1 MRFSTPLLATLISPS
16 LSSPSKP
23 PIRQIYT
30 FPNNT
35 FIENIAARSDS
46 HLLITS
52 LSVPTLFSIDP
63 TTTTP
68 TAQVIHTFPNA
79 TGLSGITEIR
89 RDVFALVT
97 GVWDL
102 ASTRATPGSLAIWT
116 ADFTMTTTPNPNPVV
131 KFLTAIGNS
140 TIFNGI
146 ARHPSNPTLL
156 LAADSAAGRVWR
168 VNLLTGSYE
177 VAFSDPLLTPVGTAP
192 GTNLGINGL
201 KARGEYLYFTNSAR
215 RFFGRVGIDLLGSA
229 VGRIE
234 VIANSSVAGGD
245 VVYDDFALEEKHD
258 GGAWIASHPSY
269 VVHVN
274 SRAGQTVVNDTG
286 LLLNPTSAAFGR
298 GDGGE
303 EGTLYVTNGG
313 EFVGEDFTLINEG
326 VVAVDM
332 RSAC

>member
-79 TGLSGITEIR
+79 TGLSGVTEIR

-116 ADFTMTTTPNPNPVV
+116 ADFTMTTTPNPQP
-131 KFLTAIGNS
+131 T
-140 TIFNGI
+140 
-146 ARHPSNPTLL
+146 RHPSNPTVL

-229 VGRIE
+229 VGRVE

-269 VVHVN
+269 VVHVD

-303 EGTLYVTNGG
+303 ERTLYVTNGG
-313 EFVGEDFTLINEG
+313 EFVGEDFTLVNEG

-332 RSAC
+332 RSACYRE